1 LAAATAEELGHGDL
15 AHGMHRLS
23 GSMRK
28 RGLAVV
34 ISDFISPP
42 GWHKPLRAL
51 SLRHETLC
59 IELVD
64 PRELELPDVGIVE
77 LLDPESGAR
86 REVNTRSRT
95 VRDAYAAAAAEQRTQ
110 IARSIRD
117 AGADHL
123 VLRTDRDWLLDL
135 VRFVSWRRER
145 IDALARVRS

>member
-1 LAAATAEELGHGDL
+1 
-15 AHGMHRLS
+15 
-23 GSMRK
+23 
-28 RGLAVV
+28 
-34 ISDFISPP
+34 
-42 GWHKPLRAL
+42 
-51 SLRHETLC
+51 
-59 IELVD
+59 
-64 PRELELPDVGIVE
+64 
-77 LLDPESGAR
+77 
-86 REVNTRSRT
+86 VNTRSRT